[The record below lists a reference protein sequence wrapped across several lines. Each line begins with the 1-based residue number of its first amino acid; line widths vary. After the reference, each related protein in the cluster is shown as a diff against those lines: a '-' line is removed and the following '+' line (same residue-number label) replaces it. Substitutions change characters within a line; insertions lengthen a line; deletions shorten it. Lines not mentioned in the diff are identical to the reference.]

1 MITSSA
7 PPRQFSPSGWS
18 LLQPR
23 SRSYPRIST
32 DIDCDFCVVGAGWSG
47 LAAAHRLATSNPD
60 SRIVLVD
67 GGAIGS
73 GAGGSNSGFLFDVPF
88 VFSDDAYK
96 GREDE
101 GRFEIRL
108 YREVINGIRKLVKS
122 HNIEC
127 GWSEI
132 GQYHVA
138 AGKQG
143 ERDLGVIEKSLMN
156 LGEEH
161 VVYGGLEIAD
171 RLGTDYYTRAIHT
184 PGTVQ
189 INPFA
194 LLNGIVTS
202 LPESISVYEN
212 SPVHTIDEDRPVRV
226 RCDGGTVSAGRCLV
240 TSNTHLRAFI
250 GSSANLIPLM
260 TFAAITKPLGP
271 KQAVGRQDNSIW
283 GVVPS
288 SLFGTSMRRLG
299 DDRLLVRNTYAFAAD
314 YNVPER
320 IWARAQDRLRVS
332 LQRRFPDAGNIEI
345 EHTWGGLVSTFR
357 DAKGFFGQIDKG
369 IFAATASGMPVSILY
384 GQQLAELVLG
394 NDSETL
400 GFVRRYSNPGRLL
413 PDPWFGM
420 FASSGLALQQIR
432 ACREI

>member
-1 MITSSA
+1 
-7 PPRQFSPSGWS
+7 
-18 LLQPR
+18 
-23 SRSYPRIST
+23 
-32 DIDCDFCVVGAGWSG
+32 
-47 LAAAHRLATSNPD
+47 
-60 SRIVLVD
+60 
-67 GGAIGS
+67 
-73 GAGGSNSGFLFDVPF
+73 
-88 VFSDDAYK
+88 
-96 GREDE
+96 
-101 GRFEIRL
+101 
-108 YREVINGIRKLVKS
+108 
-122 HNIEC
+122 
-127 GWSEI
+127 
-132 GQYHVA
+132 
-138 AGKQG
+138 
-143 ERDLGVIEKSLMN
+143 
-156 LGEEH
+156 
-161 VVYGGLEIAD
+161 
-171 RLGTDYYTRAIHT
+171 
-184 PGTVQ
+184 
-189 INPFA
+189 
-194 LLNGIVTS
+194 
-202 LPESISVYEN
+202 
-212 SPVHTIDEDRPVRV
+212 
-226 RCDGGTVSAGRCLV
+226 LV

-260 TFAAITKPLGP
+260 TFAAITKPIGP
-271 KQAVGRQDNSIW
+271 KQSVGRQDNSIW

>member
-1 MITSSA
+1 
-7 PPRQFSPSGWS
+7 
-18 LLQPR
+18 
-23 SRSYPRIST
+23 
-32 DIDCDFCVVGAGWSG
+32 
-47 LAAAHRLATSNPD
+47 
-60 SRIVLVD
+60 
-67 GGAIGS
+67 
-73 GAGGSNSGFLFDVPF
+73 
-88 VFSDDAYK
+88 
-96 GREDE
+96 
-101 GRFEIRL
+101 
-108 YREVINGIRKLVKS
+108 
-122 HNIEC
+122 
-127 GWSEI
+127 
-132 GQYHVA
+132 
-138 AGKQG
+138 
-143 ERDLGVIEKSLMN
+143 MN

-260 TFAAITKPLGP
+260 TFAAITKPIGP
-271 KQAVGRQDNSIW
+271 KQSVGRQDNSIW